1 MLRLNLSHESQWL
14 DLGHGVEILVAPMTT
29 ALMMAARKEAQGQIT
44 LPEKAVSNGS
54 ELPDAAF
61 DTDEVALAMA
71 KAVARI
77 AIQDWKGVGDDNGF
91 SVPVSPEGIDA
102 LLDIWPIFEAF
113 QTKYVAR
120 AMILDAEKNVSPPLP
135 TGSSAGAATTA
146 KLRRHVPGL
155 PAKPECATH
164 LPGLAGLGPGAA
176 TGRPAA
182 GVRIGRDRL
191 GHGRGAPIGRGA
203 GYPATRN
210 RRTAAAHR
218 GGDGAQDQ

>member
-1 MLRLNLSHESQWL
+1 MLRLNLSHEAQWL

-29 ALMMAARKEAQGQIT
+29 ALMMAARKEAQVQIT
-44 LPEKAVSNGS
+44 LPEEAVSNGS

-120 AMILDAEKNVSPPLP
+120 AMILDAEKKVSPPLP
-135 TGSSAGAATTA
+135 SGSSAGAQSTA
-146 KLRRHVPGL
+146 K
-155 PAKPECATH
+155 PARK
-164 LPGLAGLGPGAA
+164 AA
-176 TGRPAA
+176 K
-182 GVRIGRDRL
+182 
-191 GHGRGAPIGRGA
+191 
-203 GYPATRN
+203 
-210 RRTAAAHR
+210 TAR
-218 GGDGAQDQ
+218 KS